1 MPPQQ
6 RLGRDHQ
13 RCPTVSRKRS
23 GRNGEKRP
31 VHRAK
36 PRTADLSAKH
46 LQLVAEHQDLD
57 VLGAVIRRACDKASH
72 RAGDQ
77 GEEEQHPRMLRI
89 GELEGESEFPTPTGF
104 GTTVLDVLPT

>member
-1 MPPQQ
+1 MPAVP
-6 RLGRDHQ
+6 
-13 RCPTVSRKRS
+13 RKRT

-46 LQLVAEHQDLD
+46 LQLVTEYKDLD
-57 VLGAVIRRACDKASH
+57 VLGALVPRACQEATQ
-72 RAGDQ
+72 RAGDT

-89 GELEGESEFPTPTGF
+89 GELEENRSFRPLQGLASS
-104 GTTVLDVLPT
+104 